1 MDKNISILIYE
12 KEKDL
17 NSILF
22 QLMSDVVGYET
33 YTANDQKNVLELL
46 NKRRFDV
53 CVFNIEDIENK
64 LINFLDTNLHKNKN
78 INMVGYSNNLFDNSI
93 NNNFKIIFLQKPF
106 KFNDLLEKIDNIV
119 ITKKEV
125 NKITLMEHIEF
136 LPNKKTLYNIN
147 TKTTLRLTEK
157 ENNLLH
163 YLYQKKDLELTK
175 NDLLINIWGVTERI
189 NTHTLETHL
198 YRLKQKLFKLEPNLS
213 FSLVNKNGLYFFKYN

>member
-1 MDKNISILIYE
+1 MDENISILIYE

-22 QLMSDVVGYET
+22 QLMLDIVGYET

-46 NKRRFDV
+46 NKKRFDI

-64 LINFLDTNLHKNKN
+64 LTNFLDIILHKNQN
-78 INMVGYSNNLFDNSI
+78 IDMVGYSENLFDNST
-93 NNNFKIIFLQKPF
+93 NNNHKIIFLQKPF
-106 KFNDLLEKIDNIV
+106 KFSALLEKIDNI
-119 ITKKEV
+119 ILTKKEV
-125 NKITLMEHIEF
+125 NKINLMEHIEF
-136 LPNKKTLYNIN
+136 LPNKKTLYNLN
-147 TKTTLRLTEK
+147 TKITLRLTEK

-163 YLYQKKDLELTK
+163 YLYKKKDLELTK

-213 FSLVNKNGLYFFKYN
+213 FTLINKNGLYSLKYN